1 VAGNCTK
8 VVVADFWKQLFDPN
22 AFMPHIHCYLW
33 NTGLVRLHVISDLA
47 IGFSYVAI
55 SITLAWLIWR
65 ARQDVPFS
73 WMFLSFGAFILACG
87 ATHFVEVW
95 TLWTPLYWLAGLLK
109 AVTAGAS
116 VITAVLL
123 PSLIPKA
130 IDLIR
135 LSKETEAANHELRQK
150 AAVLENS
157 AEAVVSL
164 SLDCRI
170 TGWNCA
176 AERMFGYTAHEVAGR
191 PISILA
197 PPELSRETQ
206 EAVRRYMTGEGP
218 SSFETVR
225 VRKNGDKFEV
235 NEILSLTMDRDGKVR
250 EISLVK
256 RDITKRKLGEEI
268 LRVAVEAAPNAIVM
282 ADQAGKI
289 RLVNAQT
296 EILFGY
302 AREELLGQSV
312 EVLVPERDRRGH
324 PVTRSEFM
332 AHPPAGS
339 TGAARELCGLR
350 KDGIEFPMELGLNPI
365 RMSGETWILS
375 AISDI
380 TERKRAKQE
389 IAQLN
394 RELERRVEDRTT
406 KLFTAN
412 LELMR
417 EISDRKLREVEIEK
431 LNAEMKTLVSRRTT
445 ELEIAH
451 EGLRQITTILDNSIE
466 AIISLA
472 LDYRITGWNR
482 AAERMFG
489 YSAADVLGRP
499 ISILA
504 PPELATETQ
513 DAIDRF
519 ARGEGAIAFE
529 TIRVRKSGEKI
540 DVHAMLSPITNAAG
554 EIQGISVVKRDITDR
569 KLGYEILRV
578 AADAGP
584 SAMVMADQKGMIVL
598 VNAQTEKLFGY
609 RREELVGQS
618 VDILVPDRYRG
629 GHRAVRADFMA
640 KPGARSM
647 EAGRG
652 LYAVRKDGS
661 EFPVEIGLNQIRM
674 SGETWVLSAIV
685 DITERKRAREAI
697 LQANEDLERRVNE
710 RTEELS
716 RANADLEAFS
726 YTVAHDLRAP
736 LRHIAGFANL
746 LALECRGE
754 MSDEARRH
762 LERVQNGAQSMGN
775 LIDALLHLARIG
787 RQPVSPK
794 PTALNALVDAALAGL
809 APELAGRK
817 IEWRIRDLGIADCD
831 PGLMQQVFVNL
842 LSNAIKYTR
851 LQEIAQ
857 IEVARS
863 TVDGEPVFFVRDNGA
878 GFDMQY
884 AGRLFDVFHRLH
896 KARDF
901 EGTGVGL
908 ATVQRIIHNHG
919 GRVWAHAEMGKGA
932 TFSFAVPEVCAKK
945 MELA

>member
-1 VAGNCTK
+1 MAGNCTK

-350 KDGIEFPMELGLNPI
+350 KDG
-365 RMSGETWILS
+365 
-375 AISDI
+375 
-380 TERKRAKQE
+380 
-389 IAQLN
+389 
-394 RELERRVEDRTT
+394 
-406 KLFTAN
+406 
-412 LELMR
+412 
-417 EISDRKLREVEIEK
+417 
-431 LNAEMKTLVSRRTT
+431 
-445 ELEIAH
+445 
-451 EGLRQITTILDNSIE
+451 
-466 AIISLA
+466 
-472 LDYRITGWNR
+472 
-482 AAERMFG
+482 
-489 YSAADVLGRP
+489 
-499 ISILA
+499 
-504 PPELATETQ
+504 
-513 DAIDRF
+513 
-519 ARGEGAIAFE
+519 
-529 TIRVRKSGEKI
+529 
-540 DVHAMLSPITNAAG
+540 
-554 EIQGISVVKRDITDR
+554 
-569 KLGYEILRV
+569 
-578 AADAGP
+578 
-584 SAMVMADQKGMIVL
+584 
-598 VNAQTEKLFGY
+598 
-609 RREELVGQS
+609 
-618 VDILVPDRYRG
+618 
-629 GHRAVRADFMA
+629 
-640 KPGARSM
+640 
-647 EAGRG
+647 
-652 LYAVRKDGS
+652 S

>member
-350 KDGIEFPMELGLNPI
+350 KDG
-365 RMSGETWILS
+365 
-375 AISDI
+375 
-380 TERKRAKQE
+380 
-389 IAQLN
+389 
-394 RELERRVEDRTT
+394 
-406 KLFTAN
+406 
-412 LELMR
+412 
-417 EISDRKLREVEIEK
+417 
-431 LNAEMKTLVSRRTT
+431 
-445 ELEIAH
+445 
-451 EGLRQITTILDNSIE
+451 
-466 AIISLA
+466 
-472 LDYRITGWNR
+472 
-482 AAERMFG
+482 
-489 YSAADVLGRP
+489 
-499 ISILA
+499 
-504 PPELATETQ
+504 
-513 DAIDRF
+513 
-519 ARGEGAIAFE
+519 
-529 TIRVRKSGEKI
+529 
-540 DVHAMLSPITNAAG
+540 
-554 EIQGISVVKRDITDR
+554 
-569 KLGYEILRV
+569 
-578 AADAGP
+578 
-584 SAMVMADQKGMIVL
+584 
-598 VNAQTEKLFGY
+598 
-609 RREELVGQS
+609 
-618 VDILVPDRYRG
+618 
-629 GHRAVRADFMA
+629 
-640 KPGARSM
+640 
-647 EAGRG
+647 
-652 LYAVRKDGS
+652 S